1 MSSMELSDFKKT
13 NDDSRSKH
21 AHLTESPSVSKKELG
36 TLQSMSSFTD
46 PLDSSN
52 KLGSPSVSSKNAA
65 LRDDVLLDVKYL
77 KDVYQGLD
85 DENHGQ

>member
-1 MSSMELSDFKKT
+1 MELSESKKIRGT
-13 NDDSRSKH
+13 PN
-21 AHLTESPSVSKKELG
+21 ANNALLTESPSVSKKGLG
-36 TLQSMSSFTD
+36 TLQSMSSSFTD
-46 PLDSSN
+46 APDSN
-52 KLGSPSVSSKNAA
+52 NRLGSPSMSSKNAA